1 MSRKVILVID
11 MLNDFMDRRGALY
24 CGDRGREIIPVI
36 QALVLH
42 FAREG
47 HGVIYLRDAHRPDD
61 LEFERYPSHAV
72 MGSWGSRII
81 PELEPPPAGVVIDKT
96 RFSAFYGTRLDK
108 VLEEMSP
115 DEVWV
120 TGVVTSICVMD
131 TTGDLINRDY
141 DVVVPVDAVADF
153 DPVFEDFALKR
164 MERVYKVKII
174 RWMKQDGERTSTGA

>member
-1 MSRKVILVID
+1 MTRKVVLIID

-36 QALVLH
+36 QSLVME
-42 FAREG
+42 FVREG
-47 HGVIYLRDAHRPDD
+47 HGIIYLRDAHRPDD

-72 MGSWGSRII
+72 KGSWGSQII
-81 PELEPPPAGVVIDKT
+81 PELEPPPESIVIDKT

-108 VLEEMSP
+108 VLEQMAP
-115 DEVWV
+115 AEVWV

-141 DVVVPVDAVADF
+141 KVVIPVDAVADF

-164 MERVYKVKII
+164 MERVYKAKII
-174 RWMKQDGERTSTGA
+174 RWKTSDSHRTV

>member
-1 MSRKVILVID
+1 
-11 MLNDFMDRRGALY
+11 
-24 CGDRGREIIPVI
+24 
-36 QALVLH
+36 
-42 FAREG
+42 
-47 HGVIYLRDAHRPDD
+47 
-61 LEFERYPSHAV
+61 
-72 MGSWGSRII
+72 
-81 PELEPPPAGVVIDKT
+81 
-96 RFSAFYGTRLDK
+96 
-108 VLEEMSP
+108 MSP